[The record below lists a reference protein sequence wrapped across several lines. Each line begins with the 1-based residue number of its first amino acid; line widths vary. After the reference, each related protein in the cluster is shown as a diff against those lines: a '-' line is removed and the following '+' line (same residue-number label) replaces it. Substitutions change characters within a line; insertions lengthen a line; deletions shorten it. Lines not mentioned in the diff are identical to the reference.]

1 MSRHYDVIVAGLGAM
16 GSATAAYL
24 SLRGKRVAGFDTW
37 SPGHQ
42 FGSSHGDSRIIR
54 EMYFEHPMYVPL
66 LQRAYDLWAV
76 LGERVDAQLLHIT
89 GGLMIG
95 PPGGALVTGTL
106 RSAREHD
113 LRHEL
118 LSPAEVARRYPAFSL
133 REDLVAVRD
142 PRAGW
147 LDPEACNA
155 AHLQVA
161 AENGAQLRFDES
173 VESWEADDAGVE
185 VTTRHGTFSSDY
197 LVLAGGAYMN
207 RLLRDLELPLE
218 IERQAVFWFSAGG
231 RHFDQTAFPIYAYEY
246 AEREICYGFPR
257 LPRGVKAS
265 IMHSGEILDDA
276 ASANRSVADE
286 EVEPLRSA
294 LEPVLP
300 ELAAASVCERSV
312 CLFTNTP
319 DRDFVIDFHPRHR
332 NVIVSS
338 ACSGHGF
345 KFASVIG
352 EIQADLV
359 TEGHSRFDL
368 EPFRIS
374 RLV

>member
-1 MSRHYDVIVAGLGAM
+1 
-16 GSATAAYL
+16 
-24 SLRGKRVAGFDTW
+24 
-37 SPGHQ
+37 
-42 FGSSHGDSRIIR
+42 
-54 EMYFEHPMYVPL
+54 
-66 LQRAYDLWAV
+66 
-76 LGERVDAQLLHIT
+76 
-89 GGLMIG
+89 MIG

-113 LRHEL
+113 LAHEL
-118 LSPAEVARRYPAFSL
+118 LSPVDVARRYPAFSL

-155 AHLQVA
+155 AHLRVA
-161 AENGAQLRFDES
+161 EENGAALHFNES
-173 VESWEADDAGVE
+173 VEWWEADEAGVR
-185 VTTRHGTFSSDY
+185 VTTRSGVYAAEH
-197 LVLAGGAYMN
+197 LVLAGGAYLSRM
-207 RLLRDLELPLE
+207 LHDLELPLA
-218 IERQAVFWFSAGG
+218 IERQAVFWFDADGD
-231 RHFDQTAFPIYAYEY
+231 RYDQLSFPIYAYEY

-257 LPRGVKAS
+257 LPRGIKAS
-265 IMHSGEILDDA
+265 IMHAGQIMDDT
-276 ASANRSVADE
+276 ASVDRSVAEDE
-286 EVEPLRSA
+286 VGPLRKA

-300 ELAAASVCERSV
+300 ELAAANVCERSV

-319 DRDFVIDFHPRHR
+319 DHDFVIDFHPQHR

-352 EIQADLV
+352 EIHADLV

-374 RLV
+374 RLA